1 MRGKG
6 EKEKRGE
13 SEGRRGKEG
22 GEGML
27 EVIVQVG
34 VANGN
39 HQRKS
44 FNLRSSTF
52 LWGQVIMTVG
62 VVVLCC
68 IEHSQYME
76 IIYTVML

>member
-1 MRGKG
+1 
-6 EKEKRGE
+6 
-13 SEGRRGKEG
+13 
-22 GEGML
+22 ML

-34 VANGN
+34 VAKGN
-39 HQRKS
+39 P
-44 FNLRSSTF
+44 LTSTF